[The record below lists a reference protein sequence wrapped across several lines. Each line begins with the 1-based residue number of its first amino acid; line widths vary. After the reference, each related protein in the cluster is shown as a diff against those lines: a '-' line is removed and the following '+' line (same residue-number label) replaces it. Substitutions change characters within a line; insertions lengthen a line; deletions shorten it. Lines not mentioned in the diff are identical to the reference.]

1 MDFNQTFGDI
11 ECNCIEGSHEDTIN
25 NYAIKTAKENLRIN
39 DFYSYHDKGKPLS
52 NKKCDSICSYRGVSI
67 SLYNDETKE
76 YILNVYKE
84 LFPLSPGY
92 KPYVKIIKFGEE
104 CGNVKHTPSGIN
116 DHHYDFYKCDTF
128 AIEKIEVVEIKELHN
143 V

>member
-1 MDFNQTFGDI
+1 MNFTQTFGDT
-11 ECNCIEGSHEDTIN
+11 ECNCIEGSNEDVVN
-25 NYAIKTAKENLRIN
+25 NYALKTTKDNLRIQ
-39 DFYSYHDKGKPLS
+39 DFHSYHDKGKPFTDT
-52 NKKCDSICSYRGVSI
+52 NCDKICSFRGVSI
-67 SLYNDETKE
+67 SLYNNDTKD

-104 CGNVKHTPSGIN
+104 CGNVKHTPSKNN
-116 DHHYDFYKCDTF
+116 DYHFDFYKCDTF
-128 AIEKIEVVEIKELHN
+128 AIEKIEVVEVKELHN